1 MRSVSAP
8 VTLILL
14 LAAATGGYLLHGNE
28 RSSLRLSSA
37 GVSQTALDASVPSA
51 QAAAL
56 PPDAGT
62 AALPS
67 LAPML
72 QNVTPAVVNIQSKQV
87 VRVRNPLAEDPLFRQ
102 LFGMSDVPQERI
114 RQSLGSGVVVDAKR
128 GLVLTNN
135 HVIEAAD
142 GITVTLADGRTLEGK
157 TVGADP
163 DSDLALV
170 KIPAQNL
177 TALKLADS
185 NQLRVGDFVVAVG
198 NPFGLGQT
206 VTSGIVSA
214 LGRSGLQGLGYQN
227 FIQTDASINP
237 GNSGGALVNLRG
249 ELVGINTAIF
259 NPSGSSS
266 GNIGIGFA
274 IPSSMAGDVMHQLL
288 TTGKVARGSLGAETQ
303 DVTDAIA
310 RAMKLPSKRGA
321 LVARV
326 YPGSAAAAAG
336 LRPGDV
342 IQSINGQ
349 SVVDHDA
356 LHNQEGLLPVGRPV
370 SLQVLRNGQS
380 LALSAALKV
389 QADKLAGAQL
399 DPRLAGATFGELP
412 EALRQRGASG
422 VVVAQVA
429 AGSRAAANNLQ
440 PGDLVA
446 QINHHDIDD
455 LPAFQAALTAHPA
468 QLQFTLVRGQLVG
481 TLSMQ

>member
-14 LAAATGGYLLHGNE
+14 LAAATGGYLLHRSE
-28 RSSLRLSSA
+28 PSSLPLSSA
-37 GVSQTALDASVPSA
+37 GVSETALDASVPSA
-51 QAAAL
+51 QAAAV

-170 KIPAQNL
+170 RIPAQNL

>member
-1 MRSVSAP
+1 MRPISALA
-8 VTLILL
+8 TLILL
-14 LAAATGGYLLHGNE
+14 LAAAIGGYALHRGDPPLAP
-28 RSSLRLSSA
+28 S
-37 GVSQTALDASVPSA
+37 VQTGAMDAALPPA

-56 PPDAGT
+56 PAEAGT
-62 AALPS
+62 DALPS

-72 QNVTPAVVNIQSKQV
+72 QNVTPAVVNIQSKQI

-102 LFGMSDVPQERI
+102 LFGMPDVPQERI
-114 RQSLGSGVVVDAKR
+114 RQSLGSGVVVDAQR

-163 DSDLALV
+163 DSDVALV

-185 NQLRVGDFVVAVG
+185 SKLRVGDFVVAVG

-274 IPSSMAGDVMHQLL
+274 IPSSMAGDVMRQLL
-288 TTGKVARGSLGAETQ
+288 ATGKVARGSLGAETQ
-303 DVTDAIA
+303 DISDAIA
-310 RAMKLPSKRGA
+310 RAMKLPSRRGA

-326 YPGSAAAAAG
+326 YPGSSAAAAG
-336 LRPGDV
+336 LQTGDV

-349 SVVDHDA
+349 NVVDRDS
-356 LHNQEGLLPVGRPV
+356 LRNQEGLLPVGRPV
-370 SLQVLRNGQS
+370 SLQVWRHGKS

-389 QADKLAGAQL
+389 QADKLSGGQL

-412 EALRQRGASG
+412 EGLRQRGASG
-422 VVVAQVA
+422 VVIAQVA

-446 QINHHDIDD
+446 QINHRDIDD
-455 LPAFQAALTAHPA
+455 LPAFQAALTTHPA
-468 QLQFTLVRGQLVG
+468 ELQFTLVRGQLVG